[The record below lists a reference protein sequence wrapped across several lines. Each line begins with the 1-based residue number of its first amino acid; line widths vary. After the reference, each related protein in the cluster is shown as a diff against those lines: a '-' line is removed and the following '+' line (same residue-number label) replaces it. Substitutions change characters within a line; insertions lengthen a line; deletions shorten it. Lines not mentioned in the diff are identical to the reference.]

1 MKHIFAGITC
11 LVALVVYAMTM
22 APTVSFWDCG
32 EFVACANTLGIPHP
46 PGTPFFVFFA
56 RAVIVLLP
64 FVEEIAKRV
73 NYISVVSSAATVY
86 VTALFAWELL
96 ATVLKTD
103 ALAQKIS
110 DKVRYIVLGTAALV
124 AGFLLTFSDT
134 FWFNAVEAEVYGIAM
149 FILMLVSY
157 LGLVWYNKRDDED
170 SANRILIFIC
180 YIAFLGVGAHLYT
193 MLTVPAVFVLLLV
206 AQPKKIVERIPVWIT
221 GTLLC
226 SVIYMVSN
234 FIEISIWCVVVLFA
248 TIISSKKFGATK
260 CCKFVVWAVIC
271 FGLVYLVLNILD
283 IGSSK
288 RFIKY
293 VGILIGGGLCKL
305 VSKDVNDPAKDAAYM
320 RSLRLSLAFAFFA
333 LIGYSTHLYIPIRS
347 ELNPTIDE
355 NNPEIN
361 IRDDQGNLQLGNL
374 FKAENWDAFNAF
386 IERKQ
391 YGSESMISRAFY
403 RRARTAH
410 QFLSFPHMGYGG
422 YQMAQYL
429 PYKVGEVNYAN
440 GVYTFDSADNQP
452 VERFGFKFPTQM
464 SFMGDAVLPQL
475 LIFLIFNGLIVMV
488 CVFIWRRNK
497 KLGVFTSI
505 LYALCSLGLLFY
517 INFADGARMEQRD
530 HDYWVS
536 VMTRNVQ
543 DLNSRGAGIN
553 ALPDPNEL
561 IDMRQNIEHTKIRIE
576 MLKGR
581 ENTQGRIAELQ
592 KQLETYT
599 NSSVWQ
605 NWTKI
610 EQGFAQVGSR
620 APFPESVHLE
630 VRERDYFYTPAFI
643 FMSLI
648 FGIGAGILVFLCATG
663 TMPTLA
669 APLAAALV
677 LVSFVIPCA
686 SNYKEHDRSG
696 LWVPWDYAFNL
707 LNSCRPN
714 AILFTNGD
722 NDTFPLWFAQE
733 VAGVRKDVRVV
744 NLSLGNTDWY
754 IKQMLENEPILK
766 LSYTKET
773 IDSDMVLDNSSANN
787 PNHQTSTWV
796 KKAQRLMPQL
806 KSRIDAME
814 GQQLSAADSV
824 KLLQF
829 KVHYQVWD
837 AFTEWAARTR
847 SSMML
852 TQHKLVVDLALQ
864 NMDRPIEIS
873 TTVGTSNF
881 MGLEKY
887 MVQEGMV
894 YNLVKGDLNPKR
906 NAFDA
911 AYTANLIDNVY
922 KYRGLGDGTAY
933 INDETIRLLSSYIS
947 LYLQISFDARDKIE
961 KLRNSHPFTADK
973 KAQVDSLATASAK
986 YLEMGIKQ
994 FPDEWRNYWAA
1005 AFVYQAAGM
1014 KQQAIEVAN
1023 RGLEAVPSFEEGG
1036 RARLM
1041 MAIRQAETLSDE
1053 PLKVEEPAPAADS
1066 AAPADS
1072 AASAVVAAAN

>member
-1 MKHIFAGITC
+1 MLKEKWMKHIFAGITC
-11 LVALVVYAMTM
+11 LVALIVYVMTM
-22 APTVSFWDCG
+22 AATVSFWDCG

-46 PGTPFFVFFA
+46 PGTPFFVFLA

-64 FVEEIAKRV
+64 FVGEIAKRV

-103 ALAQKIS
+103 ALAEKITG
-110 DKVRYIVLGTAALV
+110 KVRTAVLGTAALV

-157 LGLVWYNKRDDED
+157 LGLVWYNKRNEAYSD
-170 SANRILIFIC
+170 RILIFIC

-193 MLTVPAVFVLLLV
+193 MLTVPAVFALLLV
-206 AQPKKIVERIPVWIT
+206 AEPKKIVERIPIWIT

-226 SVIYMVSN
+226 SVIYMVSA
-234 FIEISIWCVVVLFA
+234 FIEIS
-248 TIISSKKFGATK
+248 
-260 CCKFVVWAVIC
+260 FVCLIALSILC
-271 FGLVYLVLNILD
+271 LV
-283 IGSSK
+283 K
-288 RFIKY
+288 PIKNTG
-293 VGILIGGGLCKL
+293 VQ
-305 VSKDVNDPAKDAAYM
+305 
-320 RSLRLSLAFAFFA
+320 RSMRLSLAFAFFA

-347 ELNPTIDE
+347 ELNPIIDE
-355 NNPEIN
+355 NDPEIN
-361 IRDDQGNLQLGNL
+361 IRDEQGNLQLGNL
-374 FKAENWDAFNAF
+374 FKDENWVAFNNF

-403 RRARTAH
+403 RRSRISH

-429 PYKVGEVNYAN
+429 PYKVGDVNYAN
-440 GVYTFDSADNQP
+440 GVYTFDANDNQP
-452 VERFGFKFPTQM
+452 VERFGIKFPTQM
-464 SFMGDAVLPQL
+464 SFMGDATLPQFMMFL
-475 LIFLIFNGLIVMV
+475 LFNGLLVMA
-488 CVFIWRRNK
+488 CVFVWKRNRHV
-497 KLGVFTSI
+497 GVFVSA

-517 INFADGARMEQRD
+517 INFADGTRMEQRE

-536 VMTRNVQ
+536 VMNRNVS
-543 DLNSRGAGIN
+543 DLNARGMGIT
-553 ALPDPNEL
+553 ALPDPNDL
-561 IDMRQNIEHTKIRIE
+561 IDMRQNIEHTKIRME
-576 MLKGR
+576 TLKARGANDARLADLQR
-581 ENTQGRIAELQ
+581 ELDG
-592 KQLETYT
+592 YM
-599 NSSVWQ
+599 NSTVWQ
-605 NWTKI
+605 NWQKI
-610 EQGFAQVGSR
+610 ENGFAQVGSR
-620 APFPESVHLE
+620 APFPDAVHLE

-643 FMSLI
+643 FMSMI
-648 FGIGAGILVFLCATG
+648 YGIGAGILVFLCATSSF
-663 TMPTLA
+663 A
-669 APLAAALV
+669 AFANPVAALLV
-677 LVSFVIPCA
+677 AVSFLVPCV

-754 IKQMLENEPILK
+754 IKQMLDNEPILK
-766 LSYTKET
+766 LSYDKAA
-773 IDSDMVLDNSSANN
+773 IDRDMVLDNSSASN
-787 PNHQTSTWV
+787 PNHQVSTWV
-796 KKAQRLMPQL
+796 KNAQRLMPQL
-806 KSRIDAME
+806 KNRIDAME
-814 GQQLSAADSV
+814 GQQLSAADSA

-852 TQHKLVVDLALQ
+852 TQHKLVIDLALQ
-864 NMDRPIEIS
+864 NMDKPIEIS

-894 YNLVKGDLNPKR
+894 YNLVKGDLTPKR

-911 AYTANLIDNVY
+911 AYTANLIDSVF
-922 KYRGLGDGTAY
+922 KFRGLGDGTAY
-933 INDETIRLLSSYIS
+933 INSETERLLSGYVS
-947 LYLQISFDARDKIE
+947 LYLQISFDARDKISA
-961 KLRNSHPFTADK
+961 LRNSHPFTADK
-973 KAQVDSLATASAK
+973 KAQVDSLATAAAK
-986 YLEMGIKQ
+986 YLEMGMKQ
-994 FPDEWRNYWAA
+994 FPSEWRNYWAA
-1005 AFVYQAAGM
+1005 AFVYEAAGE
-1014 KQQAIEVAN
+1014 KAKAQDVLN
-1023 RGLEAVPSFEEGG
+1023 RGLENVPAYEDGG
-1036 RARLM
+1036 RARLLM
-1041 MAIRQAETLSDE
+1041 SGRQIEQMSDE
-1053 PLKVEEPAPAADS
+1053 PLKVEEPAPAE
-1066 AAPADS
+1066 PADS
-1072 AASAVVAAAN
+1072 AEKDSAKEPAVVAAAQ

>member
-1 MKHIFAGITC
+1 MLKEKWMKHIFAGIAAF
-11 LVALVVYAMTM
+11 VALIVYVLTM

-46 PGTPFFVFFA
+46 PGTPFFVFLA

-64 FVEEIAKRV
+64 FVGEIAKRV

-103 ALAQKIS
+103 ALAEKIS
-110 DKVRYIVLGTAALV
+110 SKVRTAVLGSAALV

-149 FILMLVSY
+149 LILMLVSY
-157 LGLVWYNKRDDED
+157 LGLVWYNKRNEEYSD
-170 SANRILIFIC
+170 RILIFIC

-193 MLTVPAVFVLLLV
+193 MLTVPAVFALLLV
-206 AQPKKIVERIPVWIT
+206 AEPKKIVERIPIWIT

-226 SVIYMVSN
+226 SVIYMVSA
-234 FIEISIWCVVVLFA
+234 FIEISFICLIA
-248 TIISSKKFGATK
+248 LSILCLAKPIKKKG
-260 CCKFVVWAVIC
+260 VQ
-271 FGLVYLVLNILD
+271 
-283 IGSSK
+283 
-288 RFIKY
+288 
-293 VGILIGGGLCKL
+293 
-305 VSKDVNDPAKDAAYM
+305 
-320 RSLRLSLAFAFFA
+320 RSMRLSLAFAFFA

-347 ELNPTIDE
+347 ELNPIIDE
-355 NNPEIN
+355 NDPEIN
-361 IRDDQGNLQLGNL
+361 IRDEQGNLQLGNL
-374 FKAENWDAFNAF
+374 FKDENWVAFNNF

-403 RRARTAH
+403 RRSRISH

-429 PYKVGEVNYAN
+429 PYKVGDVNYAN
-440 GVYTFDSADNQP
+440 GVYTFDAADNQP
-452 VERFGFKFPTQM
+452 VERFGIKFPTQM
-464 SFMGDAVLPQL
+464 SFMGDATLPQFMMFL
-475 LIFLIFNGLIVMV
+475 LFNGLLVMV
-488 CVFIWRRNK
+488 CVFVWKRNRNV
-497 KLGVFTSI
+497 GVFVSV

-517 INFADGARMEQRD
+517 INFADGTRMEQRD

-536 VMTRNVQ
+536 VMSRNVQ
-543 DLNSRGAGIN
+543 DLNSRGMGIS

-561 IDMRQNIEHTKIRIE
+561 IDMRQNIEHAKIR
-576 MLKGR
+576 
-581 ENTQGRIAELQ
+581 
-592 KQLETYT
+592 LETLKARGANEARLADIQREIDGYT
-599 NSSVWQ
+599 NSAVWQ
-605 NWTKI
+605 NWQKI
-610 EQGFAQVGSR
+610 ESGFAQVGSR
-620 APFPESVHLE
+620 APFPDAVHLE

-643 FMSLI
+643 VMSMI
-648 FGIGAGILVFLCATG
+648 YGIGAGILVFLVATSSF
-663 TMPTLA
+663 A
-669 APLAAALV
+669 AFANPVAAALV
-677 LVSFVIPCA
+677 AVSFLVPCI

-754 IKQMLENEPILK
+754 IKQMLDNEPILK
-766 LSYTKET
+766 LSYDKAA
-773 IDSDMVLDNSSANN
+773 IDRDMVLDNSSASN
-787 PNHQTSTWV
+787 PNHQVSTWV
-796 KKAQRLMPQL
+796 KNAQRLMPQL
-806 KSRIDAME
+806 KNRIDAME
-814 GQQLSAADSV
+814 GQELSPADSA

-847 SSMML
+847 SGMML
-852 TQHKLVVDLALQ
+852 TQHKLVIDLALQ
-864 NMDRPIEIS
+864 NMDKPIEIS

-894 YNLVKGDLNPKR
+894 YNFVKGDLTPKR
-906 NAFDA
+906 NSFDSKF
-911 AYTANLIDNVY
+911 TANLIDSVF
-922 KYRGLGDGTAY
+922 KFRGLGDGTAY
-933 INDETIRLLSSYIS
+933 INGETERLLSGYVS
-947 LYLQISFDARDKIE
+947 LYLQISFDARDKIST
-961 KLRNSHPFTADK
+961 LRNTRPFTAER
-973 KAQVDSLATASAK
+973 KAQVDSIAASAGK
-986 YLEMGIKQ
+986 YLEMGMKQ
-994 FPDEWRNYWAA
+994 FPSEWRNYWAA
-1005 AFVYQAAGM
+1005 AFVYEAAGQ
-1014 KQQAIEVAN
+1014 KAKAQDAVN
-1023 RGLEAVPSFEEGG
+1023 RGLENVPAYEDGG

-1041 MAIRQAETLSDE
+1041 MAARQIEQLSDE
-1053 PLKVEEPAPAADS
+1053 PLKVEEPVP

-1072 AASAVVAAAN
+1072 LQKDSANEPAVVAAK